1 MPDMPKFTKSPPA
14 VIAAFE
20 AASPSRPGVERR
32 SMFGCPALFLNGNM
46 FAFAFG
52 PRIAVR
58 LDVPGRA
65 KAAKAGAPLFEMMP
79 GRPMA
84 EYIDLPGSAMR
95 VPALRKWIAEGLS
108 YAETLPAKVGKK
120 TANATKA
127 TGAKTSRKR
136 PAANKPIARKT

>member
-1 MPDMPKFTKSPPA
+1 
-14 VIAAFE
+14 
-20 AASPSRPGVERR
+20 
-32 SMFGCPALFLNGNM
+32 M

-52 PRIAVR
+52 SRIAVR

-65 KAAKAGAPLFEMMP
+65 RAATAGASPFEIMP

-108 YAETLPAKVGKK
+108 YAETLPAKVAKK

-127 TGAKTSRKR
+127 TKATAAKTSRKR
-136 PAANKPIARKT
+136 PAAKKPVARKA